1 MNKHIS
7 MKYAVVLVPAFV
19 MGISSASA
27 EDKNCDCPCSSVEAG
42 VSAEMNHGKQGAEAA
57 AKASERANT
66 ARKAQA
72 EREARASREAKVAEK
87 ASREAKVADKAA
99 EKASRE
105 AKTASKA
112 ADKAADKAS
121 ASARTSAEAT
131 ASANESHY
139 LASKPADDYFSSNLI
154 GHDVMNRR
162 DNKVVGTVSELLIDE
177 NGQIGAVIIR
187 TGGVLG
193 MGKKDLAIAWN
204 KVERKLDGENITL
217 SIDVSDVS
225 LGEAP
230 TFARK

>member
-7 MKYAVVLVPAFV
+7 MKYAVVLLPAFA
-19 MGISSASA
+19 MGISAASA
-27 EDKNCDCPCSSVEAG
+27 EDKNCDCPCSSMQAG
-42 VSAEMNHGKQGAEAA
+42 VSAEKNHGKQGAEGAEN
-57 AKASERANT
+57 ASERASS
-66 ARKAQA
+66 AQA
-72 EREARASREAKVAEK
+72 AREARASREAEAADK
-87 ASREAKVADKAA
+87 ASREAKAADRAA
-99 EKASRE
+99 DNASRK
-105 AKTASKA
+105 AMAASKA
-112 ADKAADKAS
+112 ADEAAEKAS

-139 LASKPADDYFSSNLI
+139 LTSKPADDYFSSNLI

-162 DNKVVGTVSELLIDE
+162 DNKAVGTVSELLIDE

-193 MGKKDLAIAWN
+193 MGKKDLAIAWS
-204 KVERKLDGENITL
+204 KVERKVDGENITL